1 MSSNTVLWG
10 RSRNDLIKLAIT
22 VLLPLFIFLVP
33 TNDVFTADFRLFLV
47 ITLIAIISFA
57 TDSLPQT
64 GVAIALPVAYV
75 VLGIAPGDVVFSAWL
90 NYVPWMMIG
99 ALILSLVLEKT
110 QLMKRIAY
118 HCILLT
124 GASYKGIVMGLILAG
139 VIMNLFIMDNSI
151 IPMAALAYGVCRAMN
166 LKPGQASAGIMLAAA
181 FSALTPMNWLYSS
194 NLAILIGLGRS
205 SGGPAS
211 IGWFEVIQHQLPMVL
226 YTVGLGVLCLV
237 LFRPEEQINGKDYF
251 RGELNKM
258 GSMSKDEKK
267 ALVILLILFALLV
280 TSSLTGLEPG
290 WLFAIV
296 PCLCFLPGVDLMNDQ
311 DVYKINWGFIFFI
324 AGCLSIGNVAGS
336 LGVGAAVSTYALPV
350 LEGKS
355 YYVFFLFCWLL
366 FFLCNFLLTPLA
378 MMAAFTQPL
387 TEIAI
392 NLGIDPTTVYFIVT
406 SGLDQIVFPY
416 EYALYLL
423 VFAFGMIKMKHFVKA
438 MIFKIILNFVI
449 VFALLVPYW
458 NMMDLIYIH

>member
-1 MSSNTVLWG
+1 
-10 RSRNDLIKLAIT
+10 
-22 VLLPLFIFLVP
+22 
-33 TNDVFTADFRLFLV
+33 
-47 ITLIAIISFA
+47 
-57 TDSLPQT
+57 
-64 GVAIALPVAYV
+64 
-75 VLGIAPGDVVFSAWL
+75 
-90 NYVPWMMIG
+90 
-99 ALILSLVLEKT
+99 
-110 QLMKRIAY
+110 
-118 HCILLT
+118 
-124 GASYKGIVMGLILAG
+124 
-139 VIMNLFIMDNSI
+139 
-151 IPMAALAYGVCRAMN
+151 
-166 LKPGQASAGIMLAAA
+166 
-181 FSALTPMNWLYSS
+181 
-194 NLAILIGLGRS
+194 
-205 SGGPAS
+205 
-211 IGWFEVIQHQLPMVL
+211 
-226 YTVGLGVLCLV
+226 
-237 LFRPEEQINGKDYF
+237 
-251 RGELNKM
+251 
-258 GSMSKDEKK
+258 
-267 ALVILLILFALLV
+267 
-280 TSSLTGLEPG
+280 
-290 WLFAIV
+290 
-296 PCLCFLPGVDLMNDQ
+296 MNDQ

-449 VFALLVPYW
+449 VFVLLVPYW

>member
-194 NLAILIGLGRS
+194 NLAILIGLGQS

-267 ALVILLILFALLV
+267 
-280 TSSLTGLEPG
+280 
-290 WLFAIV
+290 AIV

>member
-1 MSSNTVLWG
+1 
-10 RSRNDLIKLAIT
+10 
-22 VLLPLFIFLVP
+22 
-33 TNDVFTADFRLFLV
+33 
-47 ITLIAIISFA
+47 
-57 TDSLPQT
+57 
-64 GVAIALPVAYV
+64 
-75 VLGIAPGDVVFSAWL
+75 
-90 NYVPWMMIG
+90 
-99 ALILSLVLEKT
+99 
-110 QLMKRIAY
+110 
-118 HCILLT
+118 
-124 GASYKGIVMGLILAG
+124 
-139 VIMNLFIMDNSI
+139 
-151 IPMAALAYGVCRAMN
+151 
-166 LKPGQASAGIMLAAA
+166 
-181 FSALTPMNWLYSS
+181 
-194 NLAILIGLGRS
+194 
-205 SGGPAS
+205 
-211 IGWFEVIQHQLPMVL
+211 MVL

-336 LGVGAAVSTYALPV
+336 LGVGAVVSNYALPV

>member
-1 MSSNTVLWG
+1 MSSNAVFLG

-194 NLAILIGLGRS
+194 NLAILIGLGQS

-267 ALVILLILFALLV
+267 
-280 TSSLTGLEPG
+280 
-290 WLFAIV
+290 AIV